1 LRKKK
6 KVEALRKKVSEETHG
21 SDEGSTNCNRHRFR
35 EGEGCGCRSERVGV
49 EVAAE
54 AVVHL

>member
-1 LRKKK
+1 LRKKIRSS
-6 KVEALRKKVSEETHG
+6 EERRVSEETHG

-35 EGEGCGCRSERVGV
+35 AGEGCGCDSERVGV